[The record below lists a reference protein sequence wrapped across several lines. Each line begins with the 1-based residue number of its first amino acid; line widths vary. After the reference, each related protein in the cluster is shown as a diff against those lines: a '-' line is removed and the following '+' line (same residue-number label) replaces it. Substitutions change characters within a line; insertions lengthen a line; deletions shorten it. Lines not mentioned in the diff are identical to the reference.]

1 VSRYEIVVI
10 GTSLG
15 GLMALETVLGALPA
29 RFPVPVV
36 VVQHRNK
43 NSDSTLTGLLRRH
56 TALKVYDAEDKMPLE
71 PGAVYIGPPSYHTLV
86 EDGYVALS
94 CDAPVLYA
102 RPSIDVLFE
111 SAAEAYGRG
120 TVGVIMTGAS
130 SDGAHG
136 IAAIKRRGGVAI
148 AQDPTTAEA
157 PAMPA
162 AAIAA
167 AKVDFVLP
175 LAAIGPNLAAIC
187 GDEVQR
193 MGAS

>member
-1 VSRYEIVVI
+1 M

-15 GLMALETVLGALPA
+15 GLHALETVLGALPA
-29 RFPVPVV
+29 EFPVPVV

-43 NSDSTLTGLLRRH
+43 NSDSTLTELLRRH
-56 TALKVYDAEDKMPLE
+56 TGLSVHDVEDKMPLE
-71 PGAVYIGPPSYHTLV
+71 PGAVYIGPPNYHTLV
-86 EDGYVALS
+86 EDGYIALS
-94 CDAPVLYA
+94 CDGPVHYA

-148 AQDPTTAEA
+148 AQDPATAEA
-157 PAMPA
+157 RTMPA

-175 LAAIGPNLAAIC
+175 LAEIGRNLAALC
-187 GDEVQR
+187 GNEMQGT
-193 MGAS
+193 GAS

>member
-1 VSRYEIVVI
+1 MSKYDIVVM

-15 GLMALETVLGALPA
+15 GLQALETVLGALPED
-29 RFPVPVV
+29 FPVPVA

-43 NSDSTLTGLLRRH
+43 NSDGTLAQLLRLY
-56 TALKVYDAEDKMPLE
+56 TPLKVYDAEDKMPLE
-71 PGAVYIGPPSYHTLV
+71 PGAVYISPPNYHMLV
-86 EDGYVALS
+86 EHGYVALS

-120 TVGVIMTGAS
+120 TIGVIMTGAS

-136 IAAIKRRGGVAI
+136 TAAIKQRGGVAI
-148 AQDPTTAEA
+148 AQSPTTAEA
-157 PAMPA
+157 RAMPA

-167 AKVDFVLP
+167 TKVDRILP
-175 LAAIGPNLAAIC
+175 LAEIGPHLAALC
-187 GDEVQR
+187 R
-193 MGAS
+193 

>member
-1 VSRYEIVVI
+1 M

-15 GLMALETVLGALPA
+15 GLHALETVLGALPA
-29 RFPVPVV
+29 EFLVPVV

-43 NSDSTLTGLLRRH
+43 NSDSTLTELLRRH
-56 TALKVYDAEDKMPLE
+56 TDLSVHDAEDKMPLE
-71 PGAVYIGPPSYHTLV
+71 PGAVYIGPPNYHTLV
-86 EDGYVALS
+86 EDGYIALS
-94 CDAPVLYA
+94 CDGPVHYA

-130 SDGAHG
+130 SDGANG

-148 AQDPTTAEA
+148 AQDPATAEA
-157 PAMPA
+157 RTMPA

-175 LAAIGPNLAAIC
+175 LAAIGPNLAALC
-187 GDEVQR
+187 GNGMQR
-193 MGAS
+193 IGAS

>member
-1 VSRYEIVVI
+1 VSRYEIVVM

-15 GLMALETVLGALPA
+15 GLQALETVLGALPPT
-29 RFPVPVV
+29 FPVPVA

-43 NSDSTLTGLLRRH
+43 HSDSTLTQLLTRH

-71 PGAVYIGPPSYHTLV
+71 PGAVYLSPPNYHMLV

-111 SAAEAYGRG
+111 SAAGSYGAR
-120 TVGVIMTGAS
+120 TIGVIMTGAS
-130 SDGAHG
+130 SDGAQG
-136 IAAIKRRGGVAI
+136 IAAIKKRGGTAI
-148 AQDPTTAEA
+148 AQDPATAEA
-157 PAMPA
+157 RAMPA

-167 AKVDFVLP
+167 ARVDRILP
-175 LAAIGPNLAAIC
+175 LSQIGPCLALLC
-187 GDEVQR
+187 GNEMQGI
-193 MGAS
+193 GAN